1 MKGITI
7 FMNNNELNEFIERY
21 ATQYTTKTAVLLTGE
36 WGSGKS
42 YYINNS
48 LCPYLKEHKVKCV
61 VVSLYGIDNLPDL
74 SKQIYLNLRC
84 PPLANKSEAKEYVS
98 IVGHSIINN
107 ALSFKGVNINTS
119 EKQLQK
125 LFDSVNLENVLLVIE
140 DVERSSIDILK
151 LLGFINGI
159 VEYDGAKV
167 LLVANEKEL
176 LKINDTSNPIIEPA
190 LFVKPEIKE
199 ETSSAEDE
207 NAVQYKRIKEKTIGD
222 TILFSA
228 DVVETVKSIIGNFHG
243 VWTKT
248 LTDTKEIE
256 KISNIVITSCNRNF
270 RLLIYALQKCND
282 IFSLV
287 PNKQSFDDTF
297 YQVTFEGVLM
307 VAGKFISSNVPK
319 WEGTQHISTRL
330 GSSKSPLFRFAYD
343 YLRWGTLDPKD
354 VKAAS
359 EEYENYRYFEK
370 NATRENDEDLYIL
383 DSYYTQTEEN
393 VFNSLK
399 NIEKKLKKKDYVGL
413 YAYEKIGYLAIKAG
427 ELVGYDTSKICST
440 MVNNARRMC
449 QDQKLSSQAVIWGI
463 YGGESDKK
471 VVQDK
476 YQAFMKELKSAIESY
491 DAVSEFSYKTSV
503 IHDMYLNACSNKQ
516 QYIKNHSFIGQFE
529 PSKLVSMLS
538 DCTAQEIDDFRG
550 ILFVYYRDVA
560 KNEYDESD
568 RTVLEQLLLLLNR
581 KIKGKHNWDKVQ
593 LLQIDYLISNIKEFI
608 EKMK

>member
-1 MKGITI
+1 
-7 FMNNNELNEFIERY
+7 MNNDELNRFIERY

-61 VVSLYGIDNLPDL
+61 VVSLYGIDNLSDL

-84 PPLANKSEAKEYVS
+84 PPLAKESEVKEYIS

-107 ALSFKGVNINTS
+107 ALSFKGVNINIS

-125 LFDSVNLENVLLVIE
+125 LFNSVNLKNVLLVIE
-140 DVERSSIDILK
+140 DFERSSIDIIK

-167 LLVANEKEL
+167 LLVANEDEL
-176 LKINDTSNPIIEPA
+176 LKTNDTSKPTIEPA
-190 LFVKPEIKE
+190 QPVKTAIKE
-199 ETSSAEDE
+199 DALTSEDE
-207 NAVQYKRIKEKTIGD
+207 KVVQYKRTKEKTIGD
-222 TILFSA
+222 TIQFSA
-228 DVVETVKSIIGNFHG
+228 DVVETVKNIICSFHG
-243 VWTKT
+243 VWTKK
-248 LTDTKEIE
+248 LTDTKELE
-256 KISNIVITSCNRNF
+256 KISNIVISSCNRNY

-282 IFSLV
+282 IFSLI
-287 PNKQSFDDTF
+287 PNKQSFCDTF

-307 VAGKFISSNVPK
+307 VAGRLISSNVPK
-319 WEGTQHISTRL
+319 WEGTEHISAKL
-330 GSSKSPLFRFAYD
+330 GSSESPVFRFAYD

-370 NATRENDEDLYIL
+370 NATRENDEDLFVL

-463 YGGESDKK
+463 YGGESDRKA
-471 VVQDK
+471 VQDK
-476 YQAFMKELKSAIESY
+476 YQAFMKDLKSAIESY
-491 DAVSEFSYKTSV
+491 DAVSEFSYKPSV
-503 IHDMYLNACSNKQ
+503 IHDMYLNACSNNQ

-538 DCTAQEIDDFRG
+538 DCTSQQIDDFRG
-550 ILFVYYRDVA
+550 LLFVYYRYVA

-568 RTVLEQLLLLLNR
+568 RTVLEQLLDQLNKR
-581 KIKGKHNWDKVQ
+581 IKEKHNWDKIQ

-608 EKMK
+608 EKLK